1 MCYVIG
7 TNRLSNPLLQ
17 AMKNIHIIL
26 FSLCCFASF
35 NVVADNEY
43 PVGIT
48 PEMPYIDIQHEGQTV
63 TVKRIQ
69 DTSNKLTDDFTKT
82 SRACPPF
89 CIHPMIVA
97 PDVETVS
104 EIELL
109 EFLNTKVKDGKGLL
123 VDARTPEFFKS
134 ETIPGSIN
142 IPFVLFT
149 GENSQKVFGLLGAK
163 EVDGK
168 LDYTDAKEL
177 TLFCN
182 GPWCDQSPR
191 AIKALIKSGYPASKL
206 KYYRGGMQLWKI
218 LGLTTVLPELNTVEK
233 PK

>member
-1 MCYVIG
+1 MLSG

-17 AMKNIHIIL
+17 AMKNIHTIL
-26 FSLCCFASF
+26 LSLCCLATL
-35 NVVADNEY
+35 NVLADDKS

-48 PEMPYIDIQHEGQTV
+48 PEMPFIEIQHEGQTV

-69 DTSNKLTDDFTKT
+69 DTSNKLIDDFAKT

-89 CIHPMIVA
+89 CIHPIMIA
-97 PDVETVS
+97 PDVETVG

-109 EFLNTKVKDGKGLL
+109 EFLNTKLKDGKGLL
-123 VDARTPEFFKS
+123 VDARMPEFFKS
-134 ETIPGSIN
+134 ETIPGSTN

-149 GENSQKVFGLLGAK
+149 GENSQKVLSLLGAK

-168 LDYTDAKEL
+168 QDYTEAKEL

-182 GPWCDQSPR
+182 GPWDDQSPR
-191 AIKALIKSGYPASKL
+191 AIKALIKLGYPTSKL

-218 LGLTTVLPELNTVEK
+218 FGLTTILPELNTVEK